1 MAESLPPLT
10 IADLEESLSNPHFS
24 SYVYIGPDD
33 SEGWAVA
40 IDMQFNLPALRIFRV
55 DAALEAQIRNKYQVP
70 AGRVGVVFDWT
81 TNVKK
86 TLTTAQ
92 AEDFS
97 VLLKAINA
105 TRE

>member
-10 IADLEESLSNPHFS
+10 IADLEESLKNPHFS

-33 SEGWAVA
+33 SEGWAIAV
-40 IDMQFNLPALRIFRV
+40 DMQFNLPALRIFRV
-55 DAALEAQIRNKYQVP
+55 DATLETEIRNKYQVP

-86 TLTTAQ
+86 TLTAAQ

-97 VLLKAINA
+97 ALLDAINA
-105 TRE
+105 ART

>member
-10 IADLEESLSNPHFS
+10 IADLEASLNNPHFS
-24 SYVYIGPDD
+24 DYVFLGPED

-40 IDMQFNLPALRIFRV
+40 IDMQFNLPALRIYRV
-55 DAALEAQIRNKYQVP
+55 DAAMEPEIRAEYQVP
-70 AGRVGVVFDWT
+70 DGRVGLVFDWT
-81 TNVKK
+81 VNLMR
-86 TLTTAQ
+86 TLTNAQ

-105 TRE
+105 ARE

>member
-10 IADLEESLSNPHFS
+10 IADLEVSLRNPHFS
-24 SYVYIGPDD
+24 DYVYIGLEN

-40 IDMQFNLPALRIFRV
+40 IDMQFNLPALRVYRV
-55 DAALEAQIRNKYQVP
+55 DAAMEHQIRARYQIP
-70 AGRVGVVFDWT
+70 EGHVGIVFDWT
-81 TNVKK
+81 INVKK
-86 TLTTAQ
+86 TLTSAQ

-105 TRE
+105 ARE